1 MGLFGLT
8 NPFDELIEKATSE
21 NSLGEDWAVILH
33 VCDKIN
39 STENGVRDS
48 LKSIKTRL
56 LSSNQRISNAAV
68 VLLDAGVQNCGTE
81 FRRHINEKDF
91 TAILE
96 KICETH
102 GPVSEKLRI
111 NIAKWIEEYKTDMYQ
126 INAIYYQL
134 QAKGIIFPN
143 NVETEIKKAVQ
154 KAEQNNPDAVSNQQE
169 EDDIAKAIAASLAAE
184 QEQPQTN
191 AAAASNDN
199 TTKTH
204 GTSQIAETNN
214 LYNLDELSRGGDP
227 VVQETVQKSVPV
239 MRQAKALYDFEADEE
254 NEVTFKSGH
263 MIILLDTSHDAWWRG
278 RNTISGLEG
287 LFPANF
293 VEELAS
299 APRPNSQNT
308 NYRVNATG
316 MNNDQDND
324 QNSNVSRDGVKLV
337 VPLDLERVEQT
348 LANLRVHDP
357 ALEEPDMLKFNEKM
371 CEQMIPIITDKVHTL
386 DEKFTEISGIN
397 DKFQN
402 ILASFGSFQQ
412 LPNMGGHYIG
422 GQQIGGP
429 QIGGQLMNRAP
440 MGGAS
445 IGGHQMGVT
454 SFGTTG
460 LNAHNLG
467 LVQNIGSQQNIGM
480 NQQNHQN
487 QIIRQQMG
495 QQQNIQQNSTLQ
507 PQYNQ
512 GPPQIPTQ
520 QTAHQV
526 PQQQIPQQN
535 GFVNFQPP
543 PQIYQYP
550 PPTQ

>member
-134 QAKGIIFPN
+134 QAKGVIFPN
-143 NVETEIKKAVQ
+143 NVETEVKKAVQ

-169 EDDIAKAIAASLAAE
+169 ADDIAKAIAASLAAE
-184 QEQPQTN
+184 QEQPQTS
-191 AAAASNDN
+191 ASNDN
-199 TTKTH
+199 TKTH
-204 GTSQIAETNN
+204 GISQKTETNN
-214 LYNLDELSRGGDP
+214 LYNLDELSRGDP

-263 MIILLDTSHDAWWRG
+263 MIILLDTTHDAWWRG
-278 RNTISGLEG
+278 RNTLSGLEG

-293 VEELAS
+293 VEEIAS
-299 APRPNSQNT
+299 VPRPNSQNT
-308 NYRVNATG
+308 NDRLNNTG
-316 MNNDQDND
+316 NDLEND
-324 QNSNVSRDGVKLV
+324 PNSNISSTSVQLV

-371 CEQMIPIITDKVHTL
+371 CEQMIPIITEKVHTL
-386 DEKFTEISGIN
+386 DEKFTEVSGIN
-397 DKFQN
+397 EKFQN
-402 ILASFGSFQQ
+402 ILSAFGSFQQ
-412 LPNMGGHYIG
+412 MPNMGGYYMG

-429 QIGGQLMNRAP
+429 QMGVQHMNGSS
-440 MGGAS
+440 M
-445 IGGHQMGVT
+445 GGHQMGVT

-460 LNAHNLG
+460 MNAHNSG
-467 LVQNIGSQQNIGM
+467 IVQNIGM
-480 NQQNHQN
+480 NQQNIGMIHQN
-487 QIIRQQMG
+487 QPIGQQMG
-495 QQQNIQQNSTLQ
+495 QQNGQQNSALS

-512 GPPQIPTQ
+512 GPSQISQ
-520 QTAHQV
+520 QQAAQQV

-543 PQIYQYP
+543 PQMYQYP